1 MLVFYFTCLVPNKT
15 PKHLLIFEFFQ
26 RIFHTLDACKMG
38 IVDTIGDTRPSQKVP
53 DIDIQPDS
61 SDSSGSVHFFGLLWF
76 ALLWLVLANY
86 C

>member
-1 MLVFYFTCLVPNKT
+1 V
-15 PKHLLIFEFFQ
+15 
-26 RIFHTLDACKMG
+26 AKMG

-61 SDSSGSVHFFGLLWF
+61 SGSSGNVHFFASFVCFVRLV
-76 ALLWLVLANY
+76 ALLRSFGCFASFVRLVGS

>member
-1 MLVFYFTCLVPNKT
+1 
-15 PKHLLIFEFFQ
+15 
-26 RIFHTLDACKMG
+26 MG

-76 ALLWLVLANY
+76 ALVCFGWFLLIIVKANCQFSIIACIYRTILVSFWQFFISTY
-86 C
+86 YRI